1 MRANLEISRLSLM
14 LLQKLFS
21 RIFNSSM
28 IEQKQSESLLAICT
42 LAYQIDGKFSLEEQK
57 VVDDLIEQIP
67 WHSQTLVKTFHSK
80 VISDSR
86 DAISTGEVEQF
97 VLDHA
102 DALRGA
108 SNVLEVIRELIA
120 SDGEVSDSEA
130 ELLKTLEASLS

>member
-1 MRANLEISRLSLM
+1 M
-14 LLQKLFS
+14 LLQKLFI

-28 IEQKQSESLLAICT
+28 FEQKQSESLVAMCT
-42 LAYQIDGKFSLEEQK
+42 LAYQIDGKLSLEEQK

-80 VISDSR
+80 VIGDSR

-102 DALRGA
+102 DALRED
-108 SNVLEVIRELIA
+108 SN
-120 SDGEVSDSEA
+120 
-130 ELLKTLEASLS
+130 LL